1 METAN
6 FGKTNYHVSIMKLVM
21 TDHQKQTV
29 FLHQLPLFQAPL
41 DRFFSSYLM
50 LRILVIFLGYQLQ
63 HELPQTRCVYWC
75 ILVKTKN
82 FNMPNPTI
90 KYS

>member
-41 DRFFSSYLM
+41 DRFFFF
-50 LRILVIFLGYQLQ
+50 IFNAPYS
-63 HELPQTRCVYWC
+63 C
-75 ILVKTKN
+75 N
-82 FNMPNPTI
+82 FPGLST
-90 KYS
+90 SA